1 MTALYG
7 DDMTMREARDR
18 YFDVN
23 GFGKDGGYND
33 AWVDFELGPLPLP
46 FPNTPGRI
54 KAVKFHDLH
63 HVLTGYETNA
73 LGEFEISAWEIGA
86 GCTSIAA
93 AWVINMSGMATG
105 VLVEPRRIFAA
116 FMRGRRSRTLYG
128 ETFEPLLDCKV
139 GELRERF
146 VDDSARATTAVDV
159 VRFVATALLGAVV
172 GLAFAAAM
180 LPFVPIGLLRRV
192 FSSSAESAAHGALQ
206 KTPPTPK

>member
-1 MTALYG
+1 MVALHA

-23 GFGKDGGYND
+23 GFGRDGGYDD

-63 HVLTGYETNA
+63 HVLTGYATNA

-93 AWVINMSGMATG
+93 AWVINMTGLATG

-128 ETFEPLLDCKV
+128 EAFEPLLDRTV

-146 VDDSARATTAVDV
+146 VDDSECTATTADV
-159 VRFVATALLGAVV
+159 VRFIGTALLGSIV
-172 GLAFAAAM
+172 GLGFAAAV
-180 LPFVPIGLLRRV
+180 LPLVPVGLLRRV
-192 FSSSAESAAHGALQ
+192 FSSSAARSEAQ
-206 KTPPTPK
+206 KVPPTAR

>member
-1 MTALYG
+1 MVALYA

-23 GFGKDGGYND
+23 GFGRDGGYDD

-63 HVLTGYETNA
+63 HVLTGYATNA

-93 AWVINMSGMATG
+93 AWVINMTGLATG

-128 ETFEPLLDCKV
+128 EAFEPLLDRTV

-146 VDDSARATTAVDV
+146 VDDSECTATTADV
-159 VRFVATALLGAVV
+159 VRFIGTALLGSIV
-172 GLAFAAAM
+172 GLGFAAAV
-180 LPFVPIGLLRRV
+180 LPLVPVGLLRRV
-192 FSSSAESAAHGALQ
+192 FSSSAARSEAQ
-206 KTPPTPK
+206 KAPPTAR